1 MSYSEDIKK
10 RIGDLDHAT
19 IAGFLDRIKFAHGN
33 GFIPHIR
40 PAGFRRGSESEYKRK
55 RSVLAHRISGDGA
68 DQASSDKDWL
78 SLAQL
83 WSAWTAATF
92 EDVELTKLAAKAVRP
107 NGQPEADI
115 GAEIG
120 MRLLELATDKKASRE
135 DIETFSLFA
144 PVRDSLID
152 EASEA
157 ASPKVELE
165 SARQTA
171 KRLDAIDVLLD
182 KLDER
187 LTALTAS
194 INSITKANAEL
205 TVEVSA
211 NSAAFVKA
219 TEAAGEITTLR
230 SEITDIAGKLPAIH
244 KSLDEARASAKK
256 ADGERDVIVSTSAA
270 IEDLRRDS
278 SERAKQMQDLVD
290 RLSSI
295 NVTPVVSPPLEI
307 RQISARAERQ
317 SEALSFREG
326 AKLFESDKEEQ
337 QIDNL
342 EEIADA
348 LRQNL
353 AYSGVT
359 QSCAQEVAREVLAA
373 VLSGQGVTFS
383 GSAALWVAQVC
394 ATSLA
399 ASDYAVADIPIGFSD
414 GRELANGPPRT
425 CLILNNA
432 NVGSIELYA
441 AASKSRIMENQFSR
455 HLLTA
460 VPICFLT
467 LAPPPSGLPS
477 ELAFSEL
484 GPIIDSDALSW
495 NESPIRRALRR
506 VRMKP
511 PTFQFADGA
520 ARDFWEDLIADVPLV
535 TNAGSELWKRIVK
548 NAFAAISIVPK
559 DSAAAD
565 KADDASL
572 LTSWVIPHLL
582 ARGIQKTA
590 ISEALSQGSRFS
602 QFLSKPRIASALK

>member
-33 GFIPHIR
+33 AFIPHIR

-68 DQASSDKDWL
+68 DQASSDKDWV

-92 EDVELTKLAAKAVRP
+92 EDTELTKLAAKAVRL
-107 NGQPEADI
+107 NGQPDADV

-205 TVEVSA
+205 AIEVSA
-211 NSAAFVKA
+211 NSAALVKA
-219 TEAAGEITTLR
+219 TEAAADITTLR
-230 SEITDIAGKLPAIH
+230 REITDIAGKLPAIH
-244 KSLDEARASAKK
+244 KSLDEVRASAKK
-256 ADGERDVIVSTSAA
+256 ADRERDVIVSISAA
-270 IEDLRRDS
+270 IEELRRDS
-278 SERAKQMQDLVD
+278 ADRAKQMQALAD

-295 NVTPVVSPPLEI
+295 NATPVVSPPPEI
-307 RQISARAERQ
+307 RQISASAERQ
-317 SEALSFREG
+317 PEALSFREG
-326 AKLFESDKEEQ
+326 AKLFESGKEEQ

-359 QSCAQEVAREVLAA
+359 QSCAQDVAREVLAA

-394 ATSLA
+394 ATSLS
-399 ASDYAVADIPIGFSD
+399 ASDYAIADIPIGFSD
-414 GRELANGPPRT
+414 GRELANWPPRT
-425 CLILNNA
+425 GLILNNA

-441 AASKSRIMENQFSR
+441 AAFRSRIMENQFSR
-455 HLLTA
+455 QLLTA
-460 VPICFLT
+460 APIRFLT

-495 NESPIRRALRR
+495 NESPIRRALKR

-511 PTFQFADGA
+511 PTFHFADGA
-520 ARDFWEDLIADVPLV
+520 ARDFWEDLVADVPLV
-535 TNAGSELWKRIVK
+535 ANAGSELWKRIVK

-559 DSAAAD
+559 DSAASD

-590 ISEALSQGSRFS
+590 ISEAISQGSRFS